1 MYTKN
6 WAKLQKL
13 NPQSSHPEVWNTDIQ
28 GFFLLI
34 KDIIG
39 G

>member
-6 WAKLQKL
+6 WAKLRKL
-13 NPQSSHPEVWNTDIQ
+13 DTQPSHPEFWNTDIQ
-28 GFFLLI
+28 LI
-34 KDIIG
+34 KYVIG